1 MPSTNDANAVT
12 SVDNVRR
19 SLVLLGALLYPLSD
33 ERAALEDGDAA
44 GYAAAIRARMRGIC
58 AQSAAILDN
67 AVKALADPGDSKKSR
82 RRRPRAQ
89 PLAGLSDGVRA
100 DVEAIFAEYELPD
113 VPRRLAEGNPPGP
126 GPDAGLSELVPL
138 AARLA
143 ATSVRLASLAADRI
157 DPASAGSDDAASAAD
172 RSRAEVVANG
182 TGRTARR
189 IAAVIDEWDM
199 LAGTPEA
206 IIGCPPPPGS
216 AAGGADPQP
225 AGTNGGRRSLGVAA
239 ALGGADTSSSGRSPM
254 RRQRTRPVWSAGGA
268 VQRD

>member
-1 MPSTNDANAVT
+1 MPAANDANAVT

-33 ERAALEDGDAA
+33 ERAALEAGDAA
-44 GYAAAIRARMRGIC
+44 GYVDAIAARMRGIC
-58 AQSAAILDN
+58 GQSAAILEN
-67 AVKALADPGDSKKSR
+67 ALKALAEPTETKKAKKSR
-82 RRRPRAQ
+82 RRRPEAQ
-89 PLAGLSDGVRA
+89 TPGGLPDGVRA

-113 VPRRLAEGNPPGP
+113 VPRRLAEGHPPGA
-126 GPDAGLSELVPL
+126 GADAGLSELVPL

-157 DPASAGSDDAASAAD
+157 DPASQPAGDVASGAD
-172 RSRAEVVANG
+172 GSRAEVVANG

-189 IAAVIDEWDM
+189 IAVVIDDWDM
-199 LAGTPEA
+199 LAGSPEA

-216 AAGGADPQP
+216 AAPDASGD
-225 AGTNGGRRSLGVAA
+225 GRRSLGVAA
-239 ALGGADTSSSGRSPM
+239 ALGGAGASSAGRSTM
-254 RRQRTRPVWSAGGA
+254 RRGRTQPVWSAGGA